1 MQLEGF
7 LNIDKSAG
15 PTSHDVVHAVRRLA
29 GQRRVGHGGTLDPAA
44 TGVLPVALGTATR
57 LLEYLVAD
65 RKRYRATIRLGLT
78 TATDDLEGQLLST
91 AEVPPFTRAALDAA
105 LQHFR
110 GTIDQV
116 PPRYSAIQIDGR
128 RMYEMARAG
137 VVVDVPPRQVTIDQL
152 QLLDWSS
159 PDLSVDIHC
168 GKGTYIRA
176 IARDLGAILGCGAT
190 LAALR
195 RTAVGPLTE
204 QTAVSLAVLQENPER
219 LAEYLLPPRLAV
231 ADWPLVVAT
240 PAIAQSIINGQTI
253 VVPELTGPRACA
265 ITPDGHL
272 LALLEAR
279 EEEWQP
285 TKVFNPRAPA
295 TGTP

>member
-253 VVPELTGPRACA
+253 VVPELTGPHACA

-272 LALLEAR
+272 LALLEAGD
-279 EEEWQP
+279 EEWQP
-285 TKVFNPRAPA
+285 TKVFAPRVPA